1 MRIFKNE
8 FGWSASAHN
17 KQKNIKYYVDVQFP
31 EGAEPMGDYA
41 DADLVLRFPNGE
53 EKECFLS
60 SYQRKDG
67 SSHPKIVVLKNKQP
81 LHRNELNE
89 QTTLTGNGRD
99 MVGHMDQ
106 NTVRM
111 ADLIKDDDLPF

>member
-1 MRIFKNE
+1 MRIYKNE
-8 FGWSASAHN
+8 FGWSTSAHN

-60 SYQRKDG
+60 SYQKKDG
-67 SSHPKIVVLKNKQP
+67 SVHPKIVVLKEKQP
-81 LHRNELNE
+81 LLRNELNVQ
-89 QTTLTGNGRD
+89 QTLGGGNRDLTGHIDPKVTMTMGD
-99 MVGHMDQ
+99 F
-106 NTVRM
+106 
-111 ADLIKDDDLPF
+111 KDDDLPF